1 MGLYIGSLLK
11 ENTMQSASYGNNA
24 NNQNLIG
31 DIMNKSILTL
41 RSFIENSHIPANLIR
56 AIVSGNGGWD
66 EFKTKAQ
73 DIADHG
79 SQSGCGGFIYYTETM
94 AFTAKHRPLIVEF
107 AEDQAADLGYSS
119 IVVMIQDFNT
129 IKDCNFSY
137 SDIAKALYGRLS
149 NNDPDQRYIKEQI
162 YNALCWYIEEEVSRS
177 FVDYV
182 YQLEND

>member
-1 MGLYIGSLLK
+1 MPINK
-11 ENTMQSASYGNNA
+11 
-24 NNQNLIG
+24 NQIG
-31 DIMNKSILTL
+31 DIMNKATLTL
-41 RSFIENSHIPANLIR
+41 KSFIENSHVPATLIH

-66 EFKTKAQ
+66 EFKERAQ

-94 AFTAKHRPLIVEF
+94 SFTAKHRPLIVEF
-107 AEDQAADLGYSS
+107 AEDQAKELDYPSA
-119 IVVMIQDFNT
+119 VTMIQDFNT
-129 IKDCNFSY
+129 IRDCGFSH

-149 NNDPDQRYIKEQI
+149 NNDTDQHYIKEQV
-162 YNALCWYIEEEVSRS
+162 YNVLCWYIEEEVSRS

>member
-1 MGLYIGSLLK
+1 
-11 ENTMQSASYGNNA
+11 
-24 NNQNLIG
+24 
-31 DIMNKSILTL
+31 MNKATLTL
-41 RSFIENSHIPANLIR
+41 KAFIENSHVPATLIR
-56 AIVSGNGGWD
+56 AIVAGNCGWD

-79 SQSGCGGFIYYTETM
+79 SQSGCGGFIYYSETM

-107 AEDQAADLGYSS
+107 AEEQAKELGYPSAAA
-119 IVVMIQDFNT
+119 MILDFNT
-129 IKDCNFSY
+129 IKGCDFSY

-149 NNDPDQRYIKEQI
+149 NNDPDQHYIKEQI

>member
-1 MGLYIGSLLK
+1 MHSV
-11 ENTMQSASYGNNA
+11 SYGNNA

-31 DIMNKSILTL
+31 DIMTKSTAKITMK
-41 RSFIENSHIPANLIR
+41 SFIENSNISATLIR

-66 EFKTKAQ
+66 EFKEKAQ

-94 AFTAKHRPLIVEF
+94 SFTAKYRPLIVEF
-107 AEDQAADLGYSS
+107 AEEQAKEIGYSS
-119 IVVMIQDFNT
+119 AVAMIQDFNM
-129 IKDCNFSY
+129 IKNCEFSY

-149 NNDPDQRYIKEQI
+149 NNDPDQRYIKEQV
-162 YNALCWYIEEEVSRS
+162 YNVLCWYIKEEVSRS

-182 YQLEND
+182 YQLENE